1 MNPNRG
7 KKNSIGSE
15 SESTDDIWDDTLIIR
30 NYEESLA
37 MVKEV
42 VAKRLAMKT
51 NKKIGKGVKGEP
63 QEEVAG
69 TSSSGTVP
77 AAAAAVASSSQE
89 PKRERDDEESSGV
102 EGSTTGG
109 GEKEAGETGAKP
121 DYKVGDYC
129 RATYEDDGVDY
140 EAKIMAIGKDQDAL
154 IRFIGYNNEQT
165 VTVDDLVPSWGRKAR
180 RKQREDAAEEAAEA
194 DSHRMEISDD
204 EEGLTKK
211 ASKIRINYGPNF
223 PGPHAQAS
231 ASSHAAFGA
240 GMGASF
246 MVPPPPPMPPMLE
259 HEDDLESENLSAML
273 MSWYMSGYYTGLYHG
288 QKMSQKRARPS

>member
-7 KKNSIGSE
+7 KKNSLSSE
-15 SESTDDIWDDTLIIR
+15 SEHDDIWDDTLIIR

-51 NKKIGKGVKGEP
+51 NKKYAQTKVPVKSE
-63 QEEVAG
+63 QLAEAG
-69 TSSSGTVP
+69 TSSSSALP
-77 AAAAAVASSSQE
+77 AASSSQE
-89 PKRERDDEESSGV
+89 PKREQQDEEESSGV
-102 EGSTTGG
+102 EGSTGG
-109 GEKEAGETGAKP
+109 VEKGEGESVGSKP
-121 DYKVGDYC
+121 VYKVGDYC

-140 EAKIMAIGKDQDAL
+140 EAKIMAIGKDQGVL

-165 VTVDDLVPSWGRKAR
+165 ATLDDLVPSWGRKAR

-204 EEGLTKK
+204 EEKLTKK
-211 ASKIRINYGPNF
+211 ASKIRINYGPGF
-223 PGPHAQAS
+223 SAQS
-231 ASSHAAFGA
+231 SSSSHAATAFGA

>member
-1 MNPNRG
+1 MNSNRG
-7 KKNSIGSE
+7 KKNSLSSE
-15 SESTDDIWDDTLIIR
+15 SEQSTDDIWDDTLIIR
-30 NYEESLA
+30 KYEESLA
-37 MVKEV
+37 MVKEE
-42 VAKRLAMKT
+42 VAKRLAMRT
-51 NKKIGKGVKGEP
+51 NKKAAQAKAVVKSE
-63 QEEVAG
+63 QLAEAG
-69 TSSSGTVP
+69 PSSSALP
-77 AAAAAVASSSQE
+77 ATASSSQE
-89 PKRERDDEESSGV
+89 AKQDEEESSGV
-102 EGSTTGG
+102 EGSTGGGG
-109 GEKEAGETGAKP
+109 GEEKGAVETGGKP
-121 DYKVGDYC
+121 VYKVGDYC

-140 EAKIMAIGKDQDAL
+140 EAKIMAIGKNQDAL

-165 VTVDDLVPSWGRKAR
+165 ATLDDLVPSWGRKSR

-204 EEGLTKK
+204 EEKLTKK
-211 ASKIRINYGPNF
+211 ASKIRINYGPGF
-223 PGPHAQAS
+223 PAQTS
-231 ASSHAAFGA
+231 AAFGA

>member
-7 KKNSIGSE
+7 KKNSLSSE
-15 SESTDDIWDDTLIIR
+15 SDHDDIWDDTLIIR

-51 NKKIGKGVKGEP
+51 NKKSAQSK
-63 QEEVAG
+63 
-69 TSSSGTVP
+69 
-77 AAAAAVASSSQE
+77 AVAKCEHLAEAGPSSAFPTASSSSQE
-89 PKRERDDEESSGV
+89 CKREQQDEEESSGV
-102 EGSTTGG
+102 EGSTGG
-109 GEKEAGETGAKP
+109 GVADEKGAVEIENNKP
-121 DYKVGDYC
+121 VYKVGDYC

-140 EAKIMAIGKDQDAL
+140 EAKIMAIGKNQDAL

-165 VTVDDLVPSWGRKAR
+165 VTLDDLVPSWGRKAR
-180 RKQREDAAEEAAEA
+180 RKQREDAAEEATEV

-204 EEGLTKK
+204 EEKLTKK
-211 ASKIRINYGPNF
+211 ASKIRINYGHGF
-223 PGPHAQAS
+223 PSQ
-231 ASSHAAFGA
+231 SSTAFGA

>member
-1 MNPNRG
+1 MNSNRG
-7 KKNSIGSE
+7 KKNSLSSE
-15 SESTDDIWDDTLIIR
+15 GEQSNDDIWDDTLIIR
-30 NYEESLA
+30 KYEESLA
-37 MVKEV
+37 MVKEE
-42 VAKRLAMKT
+42 VAKRLAMRT
-51 NKKIGKGVKGEP
+51 NKKAAQAKAAVVKSE
-63 QEEVAG
+63 QLAEAG
-69 TSSSGTVP
+69 TSSSALP
-77 AAAAAVASSSQE
+77 AAAFSSQE
-89 PKRERDDEESSGV
+89 AKQDEEESSGV
-102 EGSTTGG
+102 EGSTGGGGG
-109 GEKEAGETGAKP
+109 GEEKGAVETGGKP
-121 DYKVGDYC
+121 VYKVGDYC

-140 EAKIMAIGKDQDAL
+140 EAKIMAIGKNQDTL

-165 VTVDDLVPSWGRKAR
+165 ATLDDLVPSWGRKSR

-204 EEGLTKK
+204 EEKLTKK
-211 ASKIRINYGPNF
+211 ASKIRINYGPGF
-223 PGPHAQAS
+223 PAQTS
-231 ASSHAAFGA
+231 AAFGA

>member
-51 NKKIGKGVKGEP
+51 NKKTGQGSSSKVVK
-63 QEEVAG
+63 EELLAGTSSGTDPAVAG
-69 TSSSGTVP
+69 TSS
-77 AAAAAVASSSQE
+77 QE
-89 PKRERDDEESSGV
+89 PKQDEEESSGV

-109 GEKEAGETGAKP
+109 GGEEKPETGEIGAKP
-121 DYKVGDYC
+121 VYKVGDYC

-204 EEGLTKK
+204 EEKLTAK

-223 PGPHAQAS
+223 GGAPS
-231 ASSHAAFGA
+231 SSSHAAAAFGA